1 MKKKILIISS
11 IVAILAISAAVWYVM
26 KSNQQVLVFNT
37 KPAEDG
43 HIEVIITATGEIQPV
58 MQVEVGTQVSGVIEK
73 LYVDFNSV
81 VTKGQLLAEIDKSTL
96 IEQNKQAQA
105 SVSDAE
111 GNLTFAQ
118 QNYDRVKILFDKKA
132 STQTSLEEA
141 VNKLISAKNQYT
153 TAKSNL
159 QKSEVNLSYAVI
171 YSPISGV
178 ILNRAVDEG
187 QTVAAS
193 FNTPTLFTIA
203 NDLTKMQ
210 VEANVDEA
218 DIGQVKVGQ
227 TVIFTVDAF
236 PDDLFRGTVQSLRL
250 QPTVISNVVTYTV
263 IIEAPNP
270 DQKLFPGMTAST
282 SIIVQQAEG
291 IVIPAEVFNF
301 NPDGDL
307 LRQIEQQEVSIS
319 MLTEKPD
326 AKQAVIWIKNGS
338 EMRQQIVTKGLSD
351 RTSIH
356 IENGLK
362 KGDTVVLS
370 VNKVKAAKTAE
381 VANPF
386 MPTPP
391 KVKTR

>member
-11 IVAILAISAAVWYVM
+11 IVAILAISAAVWFVM

-58 MQVEVGTQVSGVIEK
+58 TQVEVGTQVSGVIEK
-73 LYVDFNSV
+73 LHVDFNSV

-96 IEQNKQAQA
+96 IEQNKQARA

-132 STQTSLEEA
+132 STQTTIEEA

-227 TVIFTVDAF
+227 TVTFTVDAF

-319 MLTEKPD
+319 MLTEKPG
-326 AKQAVIWIKNGS
+326 AKQSVIWIKNGS

>member
-1 MKKKILIISS
+1 MKKKILIISF
-11 IVAILAISAAVWYVM
+11 IVAILSISATVWYVM

-58 MQVEVGTQVSGVIEK
+58 TQVEVGTQVSGVIEK
-73 LYVDFNSV
+73 LHVDFNSV

-227 TVIFTVDAF
+227 TVTFTVDAF

-291 IVIPAEVFNF
+291 IVIPAEAFNF

-326 AKQAVIWIKNGS
+326 VNKSAIWIKKRND
-338 EMRQQIVTKGLSD
+338 MFQRIVTKGLSD

-356 IENGLK
+356 IEDGLK